1 MARFI
6 VRRLLAMVGVLFAI
20 SVLTF
25 LIFQAIPNGDPAVR
39 LGGRTSTPETRA
51 AIRKD
56 WGFDKPIYEQYFITM
71 GKVFDGSIV
80 SYQQQINV
88 EDEIKR
94 DLPATLS
101 LAIGAGIIWLGF
113 GILFG
118 VISAVKAGKFTDT
131 SLTVLALIGV
141 SMPVFLLGALVL
153 WLLAYKVQIFPA
165 GGYVTLT
172 QDPWGW
178 FTHLLLPWFVLSVL
192 FIGFY
197 SRVLRSNILDT
208 INEDYVRTARAKGL
222 SERRILIHHVLRNS
236 LIPVVSLF
244 GLDFAAVIG
253 GGAILTETVFNLQ
266 GVGQYAA
273 NSIQQLDVPP
283 GARDHDVRRLLRR
296 GPERHRRHHLCGAR
310 PADQAERLGSAD
322 GGTTARDRGPE
333 GRLRDRR
340 GDRARRRRRLVL
352 AGVRRG
358 AEHRRRVRLR
368 QVGHRD
374 DDPRPDAGTER
385 ADLGVGPLPGQGAHD
400 RQQRRARDDPR
411 RPDRDGLP
419 GPDVLVQPGP
429 QDRRPDHRGDPGA
442 QGDRTRPRRRR
453 RPSRRCGP
461 SASPTPNAARIT
473 IRSSS
478 PAACASGR

>member
-6 VRRLLAMVGVLFAI
+6 VRRLIAMVGVLFAI

-25 LIFQAIPNGDPAVR
+25 LIFQTIPNGDPAVR

-51 AIRKD
+51 AISKD
-56 WGFDKPIYEQYFITM
+56 WGFDKPIYEQYVITM
-71 GKVFDGSIV
+71 GKIFDGSIV

-118 VISAVKAGKFTDT
+118 VISAVRAGRFTDT

-141 SMPVFLLGALVL
+141 STPVFLLGALVL
-153 WLLAYKVQIFPA
+153 WLFAYKLQIFPA
-165 GGYVTLT
+165 GGYVKFT

-222 SERRILIHHVLRNS
+222 APRRVLVKHVLRNS
-236 LIPVVSLF
+236 LIPIVTLF

-253 GGAILTETVFNLQ
+253 GSAILTETVFGLR

-273 NSIQQLDVPP
+273 DSVQSLDLPP
-283 GARDHDVRRLLRR
+283 IM
-296 GPERHRRHHLCGAR
+296 
-310 PADQAERLGSAD
+310 
-322 GGTTARDRGPE
+322 
-333 GRLRDRR
+333 
-340 GDRARRRRRLVL
+340 
-352 AGVRRG
+352 GVTIY
-358 AEHRRRVRLR
+358 ATFFIVFFSVVVDFLYAWL
-368 QVGHRD
+368 
-374 DDPRPDAGTER
+374 DPRI
-385 ADLGVGPLPGQGAHD
+385 
-400 RQQRRARDDPR
+400 
-411 RPDRDGLP
+411 RP
-419 GPDVLVQPGP
+419 
-429 QDRRPDHRGDPGA
+429 
-442 QGDRTRPRRRR
+442 T
-453 RPSRRCGP
+453 
-461 SASPTPNAARIT
+461 
-473 IRSSS
+473 
-478 PAACASGR
+478 